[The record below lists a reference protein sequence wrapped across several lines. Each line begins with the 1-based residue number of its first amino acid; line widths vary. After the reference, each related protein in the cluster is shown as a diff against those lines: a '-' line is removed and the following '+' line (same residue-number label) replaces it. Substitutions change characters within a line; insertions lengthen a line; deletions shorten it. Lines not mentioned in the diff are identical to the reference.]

1 MERGTMIAG
10 KYELGERLG
19 RGGMGEVW
27 AGRDRDLHR
36 DVAIKLLAHDN
47 DASPDLLHRFEREA
61 VAAAQINHPNVVSLF
76 DRGIHDGLQFLV
88 MERIDGTT
96 LAHHM
101 HRQTPLPLARALE
114 ITQEICSALVAA
126 HRAKVVHYDIKP
138 SNVMLTTD
146 GRIKVVDF
154 GIAGFAHSHTFTVVP
169 TTLLAPAGTA
179 HYGAPEQF
187 LDQRGDARSDLYAL
201 GSVLFALLAGKPPF
215 GDGSPLSVIRRKLD
229 NETPLLSSV
238 RPDLPHAVVQLVAD
252 LLQRDPDRR
261 PHDASVTYERLER
274 LRTSAPTS
282 RAGAGESDIAR
293 LPQTAPP
300 RTRPASNEG
309 GAKVNR
315 TGQEPSAVHAARD
328 SWSLRRHWSVF
339 AILVL
344 PFLYAGAGLLTLA
357 ITDDPQ
363 ADNLSDLPIVI
374 VCWVLYPVI
383 LYVLYG
389 RKLVAATLARKRH
402 QRGR

>member
-1 MERGTMIAG
+1 MIAG
-10 KYELGERLG
+10 KYELRERLG

-36 DVAIKLLAHDN
+36 DVAIKLLVHDN

-101 HRQTPLPLARALE
+101 HGQAPLPLARALE
-114 ITQEICSALVAA
+114 FTQEICAALVAA
-126 HRAKVVHYDIKP
+126 HQARVVHYDIKP

-146 GRIKVVDF
+146 SRIKVVDF
-154 GIAGFAHSHTFTVVP
+154 GIAGFAHTHTFTVVP
-169 TTLLAPAGTA
+169 TSLLAPAGTA
-179 HYGAPEQF
+179 LYGAPEQF

-238 RPDLPHAVVQLVAD
+238 RPDMPHAVVQLVTD

-261 PHDASVTYERLER
+261 PHGASVVYERLEQ
-274 LRTSAPTS
+274 LRTSAPTL
-282 RAGAGESDIAR
+282 RAGAGESDTAR
-293 LPQTAPP
+293 LPQTAPT
-300 RTRPASNEG
+300 RTGPASNDEG
-309 GAKVNR
+309 AEASWP
-315 TGQEPSAVHAARD
+315 GQEPSSLHAARD
-328 SWSLRRHWSVF
+328 RWSLRRHWSVF
-339 AILVL
+339 AILML
-344 PFLYAGAGLLTLA
+344 PFLYIGVGFLSLA
-357 ITDDPQ
+357 ISDDPS
-363 ADNLSDLPIVI
+363 DDDLSDTPIVL
-374 VCWVLYPVI
+374 VCWALYPVL

-389 RKLVAATLARKRH
+389 RKLVAATLVWKRH
-402 QRGR
+402 QREL